1 MENDNVDNNTIEN
14 GNIKTNNVDNTIEN
28 NNRGESNMKNSNYII
43 NGILAVAIII
53 LFILY
58 LTGRNNATKH
68 PEIAGIATDSTGFH
82 LPIAYI
88 RTDSLLLNYKFYND
102 LRDVMLRKAED
113 KQLEINKKTERF
125 RKEVMD
131 FQNKL
136 QNNVY
141 LTQERVTQD
150 EKRLAGMQEDIEK
163 FTAQVQREFEIE
175 EASMQKQLHDT
186 ITTALREYNIPKK
199 YEMIFS
205 NVGTDNIFYAN
216 DIYDITAEVIEFLN
230 DRYTP
235 SFE

>member
-1 MENDNVDNNTIEN
+1 MENDHVDINTIEN
-14 GNIKTNNVDNTIEN
+14 GNTERNNVDNN
-28 NNRGESNMKNSNYII
+28 NMGERNMKNSNYII
-43 NGILAVAIII
+43 NGILIVAVII

-58 LTGRNNATKH
+58 LTGRNTTVKH
-68 PEIAGIATDSTGFH
+68 PEIAGIAADSTGFH

-88 RTDSLLLNYKFYND
+88 RTDSLLWNYNFYND
-102 LRDVMLRKAED
+102 LRDIMLRKAQD
-113 KQLEINKKTERF
+113 KQLEIDKKTERF

-136 QNNVY
+136 QNNLY
-141 LTQERVTQD
+141 LTQERVTQE
-150 EKRLAGMQEDIEK
+150 EKRLTGMQEDIEK
-163 FTAQVQREFEIE
+163 FTAQIQQELAID
-175 EASMQKQLHDT
+175 EAGMQKQLHDT

-230 DRYTP
+230 NRYRP
-235 SFE
+235 LSE